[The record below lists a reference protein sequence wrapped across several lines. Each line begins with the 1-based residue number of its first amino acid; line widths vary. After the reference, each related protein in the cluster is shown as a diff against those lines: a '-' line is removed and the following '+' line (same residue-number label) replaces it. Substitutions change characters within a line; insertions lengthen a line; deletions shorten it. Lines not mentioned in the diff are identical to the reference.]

1 MSMTAERDWA
11 MRVPQCTPRDPE
23 GCHREWVLVKT
34 ACQVVSRNLTQ
45 FIFFFPLELVHQDIS
60 SVTLTWPSLLGTGVS
75 SIAFSIGAFHSSSGG
90 VGMCLGHLRSV

>member
-1 MSMTAERDWA
+1 MGVGEDGLSGSQSKPD
-11 MRVPQCTPRDPE
+11 
-23 GCHREWVLVKT
+23 
-34 ACQVVSRNLTQ
+34 SIY
-45 FIFFFPLELVHQDIS
+45 FFFFFPLELVHQDIS

>member
-1 MSMTAERDWA
+1 MGVGEDGLSGSQSKPD
-11 MRVPQCTPRDPE
+11 
-23 GCHREWVLVKT
+23 
-34 ACQVVSRNLTQ
+34 SIY
-45 FIFFFPLELVHQDIS
+45 FFFFPLELVHQDIS